1 MGISDLYQSERSAG
15 GQPPK
20 PIRFGTVANPHFLPF
35 LNSTSPC
42 KSRVQ
47 IFQKVDLRHG
57 HICHPELVSG
67 SKKQKKVIL
76 IFSMLK
82 DKNCVGFLTK
92 IKDEIDELIALTIP
106 DEPRS
111 LKDFEIVKIAEK
123 IGIKSQTASNFDEAF
138 KKIKSDERPL
148 VLISGSLYLAGK
160 FLENNAH
167 LLTI

>member
-1 MGISDLYQSERSAG
+1 
-15 GQPPK
+15 
-20 PIRFGTVANPHFLPF
+20 
-35 LNSTSPC
+35 
-42 KSRVQ
+42 
-47 IFQKVDLRHG
+47 
-57 HICHPELVSG
+57 
-67 SKKQKKVIL
+67 
-76 IFSMLK
+76 MLK